1 DLWFHVPTPG
11 GEDEGG
17 PALRWVERLKSF
29 HHRPHPRD
37 DVAAGTE
44 FLTGELTELRQHQW
58 VPRIRDDP
66 FAMENAG
73 LIYLNAPVHP
83 DGQVTDDLVDESHS
97 RNRLYPDAVLTGLL
111 DQVPGDTDQP
121 QRMSIKD
128 QSDGPK
134 ALVVA
139 VGLYDDFG
147 YLPVHHGR
155 FITAGVDNAEIVH
168 VGLVGNLDRIVER
181 SQVSDETTLGHNVV
195 RLDSASFKAPN
206 TETNEIDV
214 GLGVRDPKIL
224 SGHPHTQT
232 LLFGGLNLVL
242 TNMNVWPAPDQWSR
256 SA

>member
-1 DLWFHVPTPG
+1 RSSNRRPGADHLLGPLLYADHGSASWTNLSGTQIDGLVRPRLYSLLYSVYDEGGPWVCGGHESTEISYRNRGDLWFHVPTPG

-139 VGLYDDFG
+139 VGLY
-147 YLPVHHGR
+147 
-155 FITAGVDNAEIVH
+155 
-168 VGLVGNLDRIVER
+168 
-181 SQVSDETTLGHNVV
+181 
-195 RLDSASFKAPN
+195 
-206 TETNEIDV
+206 
-214 GLGVRDPKIL
+214 
-224 SGHPHTQT
+224 
-232 LLFGGLNLVL
+232 
-242 TNMNVWPAPDQWSR
+242 
-256 SA
+256 